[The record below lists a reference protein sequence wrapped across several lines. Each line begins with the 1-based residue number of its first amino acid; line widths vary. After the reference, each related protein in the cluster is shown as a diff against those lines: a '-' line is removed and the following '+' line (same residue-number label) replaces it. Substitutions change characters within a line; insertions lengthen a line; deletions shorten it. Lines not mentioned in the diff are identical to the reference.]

1 MSHPRQIMLHGGPM
15 NGVCHE
21 LWVPDGCSVTPS
33 RIGLPID
40 DTMTFSRHV
49 DDPNGGKKQI
59 AWYRI
64 SCGTGIYMWTKDDE
78 E

>member
-1 MSHPRQIMLHGGPM
+1 MSHPRQIMLYGGPM
-15 NGVCHE
+15 HNVCHE
-21 LWVPDGCSVTPS
+21 LWFECVGVPD

-40 DTMTFSRHV
+40 NESLGH
-49 DDPNGGKKQI
+49 GCKI